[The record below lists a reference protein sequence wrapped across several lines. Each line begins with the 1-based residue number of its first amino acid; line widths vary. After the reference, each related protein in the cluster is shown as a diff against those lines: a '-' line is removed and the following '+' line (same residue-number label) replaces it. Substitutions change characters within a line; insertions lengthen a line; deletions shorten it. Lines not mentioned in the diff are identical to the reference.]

1 MSFSSDFRVEENTGN
16 EMIIDATNTLT
27 CTISKASFPRET
39 QLFFGYRNGSR
50 YVELKE
56 DNDGK
61 IFWRQPENLD
71 GGIKRSFEI
80 RNVTVNDARTYI
92 CGALYTDNCFE
103 EVKEIRVIV
112 REYKYFHSL
121 DWSTLMS
128 LSLLLAIYV

>member
-1 MSFSSDFRVEENTGN
+1 
-16 EMIIDATNTLT
+16 MIIDATNTLK
-27 CTISKASFPRET
+27 CTISKAPFPPET
-39 QLFFGYRNGSR
+39 QLFFGYWNGSR
-50 YVELKE
+50 YIELKE

-71 GGIKRSFEI
+71 GGNKIKRSFEI

-92 CGALYTDNCFE
+92 CKALYADNCLE
-103 EVKEIRVIV
+103 EVKRIRVTV

-128 LSLLLAIYV
+128 SSLLLAIYV